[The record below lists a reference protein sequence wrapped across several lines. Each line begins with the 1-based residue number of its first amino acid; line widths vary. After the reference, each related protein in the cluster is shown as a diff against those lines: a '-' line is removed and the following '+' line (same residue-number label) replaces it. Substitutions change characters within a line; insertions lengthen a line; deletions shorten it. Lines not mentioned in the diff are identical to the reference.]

1 MYPITVVINDAGGS
15 MTTDTGS
22 TTVADAP
29 LTAGTITAA
38 GGVEYTTATTLTAKF
53 TDANANA
60 PTSDFS
66 GTINWGDGAPGSPD
80 ITTFTSSAV
89 TGSAGS
95 YSVSGSHQYAED
107 GMYPI
112 TVVINDAGGS
122 MTTDTGSATV
132 ADAPLT
138 GSSSAAA
145 TGGVA
150 GVTAA
155 TLANATFSDA
165 NLNAPS
171 SDFTVTAVA
180 WGDGGTS
187 TAGLTV
193 SGSNGSYSVNGSHLY
208 TASGTFSF
216 SITVTDDGGQ
226 TATITGSATVAAASN
241 LISSVAVN
249 GTTDAFPI
257 STASESNSPA
267 ANTVTITTAAPT
279 DFQVGQEVMI
289 TGVAVSGAPLGG
301 TANAYNN
308 IVYSRTNP
316 HPAININNPTPFTI
330 TAVSNPVGGPY
341 TFSYVDSAG
350 SLGGRDR
357 RAGDRSELAS
367 RFGHLVHQGSGSHRI
382 TTVAVTTSTPHGFYA
397 GERVSIANVGTGYD
411 GVWTIASSPA
421 PTSTTFSYTYTT
433 NQGPS
438 GDQQRNGDPRQ
449 RHRRRGP
456 GRLPAVDGG
465 QHRLQVQPG
474 GELDGHRRLHDHARR
489 DSGFGRRFA
498 HRGTG
503 PDREL
508 HQHGWR
514 LHLDHHVQRQR
525 GEQRLDRRRRVRH

>member
-112 TVVINDAGGS
+112 TVVINDTGGS
-122 MTTDTGSATV
+122 VTTDTGSATV

-226 TATITGSATVAAASN
+226 TATITGSATVAAASEPDQQRRGRRHHRC
-241 LISSVAVN
+241 LRDLHRVREQQPGREHGYDHHGRPDRLPGRPGGDDHRRRGVRRPAWRVRPTL
-249 GTTDAFPI
+249 TTTSFTAEPTRI
-257 STASESNSPA
+257 RPSTSTIRRRSRSRPSAILSAGHTRSAMSTPPA
-267 ANTVTITTAAPT
+267 ALAAGTGGQATEVSWQVASATLSIT
-279 DFQVGQEVMI
+279 
-289 TGVAVSGAPLGG
+289 
-301 TANAYNN
+301 
-308 IVYSRTNP
+308 
-316 HPAININNPTPFTI
+316 
-330 TAVSNPVGGPY
+330 
-341 TFSYVDSAG
+341 
-350 SLGGRDR
+350 
-357 RAGDRSELAS
+357 
-367 RFGHLVHQGSGSHRI
+367 GSGSHRI
-382 TTVAVTTSTPHGFYA
+382 TTVAVTTVHAARLLCRRTGEHCQCRHGL
-397 GERVSIANVGTGYD
+397 
-411 GVWTIASSPA
+411 
-421 PTSTTFSYTYTT
+421 
-433 NQGPS
+433 
-438 GDQQRNGDPRQ
+438 
-449 RHRRRGP
+449 RRRLDD
-456 GRLPAVDGG
+456 RQLARADE
-465 QHRLQVQPG
+465 HDVQ
-474 GELDGHRRLHDHARR
+474 
-489 DSGFGRRFA
+489 
-498 HRGTG
+498 
-503 PDREL
+503 
-508 HQHGWR
+508 
-514 LHLDHHVQRQR
+514 LHLYDEP
-525 GEQRLDRRRRVRH
+525 GPVRAPATER